1 VSRRRLG
8 LALLLCLA
16 LGAPSAR
23 AYELEDIDAAL
34 AAAAAGE
41 DLAERVPPG
50 VALEAAARIDYQVA
64 PDDLDR
70 LAAVA
75 QAGGAVPAL
84 ARSLA
89 RVVAESRGDDGA
101 AATARGLVWL
111 GRLAPEALDPAV
123 VELGGEALWVERLLD
138 LADGADEAIVC
149 AALELVA
156 RDGAPEVLQE
166 YLARVS
172 AAGPPRPRDLH
183 LVQSLA
189 LTRRPLEVY
198 TALVRLELAP
208 ELYESVG
215 ESLSALVARD
225 AATAEGALDHAAQGI
240 WGWGSVVLR
249 TLGSIP
255 TESQARARPFV
266 LHALETGAG
275 YHLAAAVI
283 SGTKLRMPEL
293 APMLPDLASGDHEV
307 QVRIAAIRAL
317 PILRTRDPATID
329 ALIALL
335 EDRAVAK
342 EAHRALLRQSG
353 VRLPLRAEAW
363 RAWRT
368 KHLAEESAAEAAAA
382 PVAPVVA
389 APAVVAPVDERSLS
403 WWPVAALVALLAGAA
418 GAARAFGASAATA
431 PAPDAPAAPAPSRL
445 SLATSTRLERLGS
458 DLDERSAAGE
468 GVAESGAVV
477 LSLREALRPVVEE
490 SSLSPASL
498 AAVRELVRLGHGV
511 GDPMDT
517 AAFDHLQ
524 GAVAQ
529 VEGTLPGGGGSLVE
543 VGRECCFVLLQIA
556 FLRRADRPVAPELEA
571 RLVELLADLDRRLPA
586 SAPVAAPEATLDVAV
601 AFPELSPA
609 NEQAVERTLDVA
621 TAFAE
626 PAPAPPVER
635 TLDVATAF
643 AEPAPAPP
651 VDAPTL
657 DVAAAFGDAPR
668 PADAGTIDVAEAF
681 PEPRAD

>member
-1 VSRRRLG
+1 MSHQRLA

-16 LGAPSAR
+16 LQAPCAR

-64 PDDLDR
+64 PGDLDR

-89 RVVAESRGDDGA
+89 RVVAEARGDDGPQA
-101 AATARGLVWL
+101 AARGLVWL

-138 LADGADEAIVC
+138 LADGADEATVC

-208 ELYESVG
+208 ELYEPVG

-225 AATAEGALDHAAQGI
+225 AATAEGALDLAAQGI

-293 APMLPDLASGDHEV
+293 APMLPDLTSDGHDV

-368 KHLAEESAAEAAAA
+368 KHLADESAAEAGAPPVTPVAAA
-382 PVAPVVA
+382 PAI
-389 APAVVAPVDERSLS
+389 VAPVDERGLS
-403 WWPVAALVALLAGAA
+403 WWPVAALVALVAGAA
-418 GAARAFGASAATA
+418 GAARALGASAAA
-431 PAPDAPAAPAPSRL
+431 PAPAAPAAPAPSRP
-445 SLATSTRLERLGS
+445 SLATTTRLERLGS
-458 DLDERSAAGE
+458 DLDERSASGE

-498 AAVRELVRLGHGV
+498 EAVRELVRLGHGV

-524 GAVAQ
+524 GAIAQ
-529 VEGTLPGGGGSLVE
+529 VEGTLPGGGGTLVE

-556 FLRRADRPVAPELEA
+556 FLRRADRDVAPELEA
-571 RLVELLADLDRRLPA
+571 RLVELLADLDRRLPS

-601 AFPELSPA
+601 AFPELSAASAP
-609 NEQAVERTLDVA
+609 AVERTLDVA

-626 PAPAPPVER
+626 PAA
-635 TLDVATAF
+635 
-643 AEPAPAPP
+643 APAGP

-657 DVAAAFGDAPR
+657 DVAVAFGDAPSAR